1 MGSEISLNLGEHTVD
16 WSKNGTGQLHGALF
30 QDTDLGQAPYR
41 YVDDDDAPIVELR
54 ESAVRPLSAI
64 TPRLELLGF
73 TLRTATALIAHTLT
87 VTADSAMPSLSFFE
101 AGLGIDSDIAKMFA
115 ERARVMSSVAEW
127 PELPTDEFVR
137 RFVQA
142 FIGDQ
147 ASGLSSVDEP
157 WLYRIHETLDE
168 LAPYA
173 ILRILAEDAR
183 LAHLDVTWNFADVV
197 ENGWVER
204 RRIISDLGRV
214 RPFLVVT
221 EGHSDARVIERA
233 LAIRRPGIADFFR
246 FVDMGQGYPF
256 SGTGNLH
263 KFCQGLVSI
272 GIENNVVIV
281 YDNDVAGWEKYEE
294 AQTLSMPANMKAIV
308 LPTLDALCSFKTIGP
323 EGANHA
329 DINQRAASIECYLDL
344 KWDMHRAPTVRWTG
358 YNRKIRRYQGELE
371 HKRDYV
377 DRFLALNQYN
387 DSYDYSKLDAILNEL
402 VSAAITIAEDNVL
415 KRDLPHTASR

>member
-1 MGSEISLNLGEHTVD
+1 MGSEISLNLGDHSVD
-16 WSKNGTGQLHGALF
+16 WAKNGTGQLHGALF
-30 QDTDLGQAPYR
+30 QANDLGQAPYN
-41 YVDDDDAPIVELR
+41 YVDDNGAPIVELR

-73 TLRTATALIAHTLT
+73 TPRTATALIAHALT
-87 VTADSAMPSLSFFE
+87 VNSDSAETSLSFVD
-101 AGLGIDSDIAKMFA
+101 AASGTDSDVTKMFMRYA
-115 ERARVMSSVAEW
+115 EAMSSAAGW
-127 PELPTDEFVR
+127 PKLPTDEFVR
-137 RFVQA
+137 HFVQA

-147 ASGLSSVDEP
+147 ASGLSSPGEP
-157 WLYRIHETLDE
+157 RLYRIYETLGD

-204 RRIISDLGRV
+204 RRILDNLGRV

-221 EGHSDARVIERA
+221 EGHSDARVIERS

-281 YDNDVAGWEKYEE
+281 YDNDAAGWEKHEE
-294 AQTLSMPANMKAIV
+294 AKTLLMPANMRTIV
-308 LPTLDALCSFKTIGP
+308 LPRLDALCSFKTIGP

-344 KWDMHRAPTVRWTG
+344 KWGMRHTPTVRWTG
-358 YNRKIRRYQGELE
+358 YNRKTLRYQGELE

-377 DRFLALNQYN
+377 DQFLALTQY
-387 DSYDYSKLDAILNEL
+387 DGSYDYSKLDAILNEL
-402 VSAAITIAEDNVL
+402 VSAAITIAESNVL
-415 KRDLPHTASR
+415 KHDRPHTASR

>member
-1 MGSEISLNLGEHTVD
+1 MGSEISLNLGDYSVD
-16 WSKNGTGQLHGALF
+16 WAKNGTGQLHGALF
-30 QDTDLGQAPYR
+30 QANDLGQAPYN
-41 YVDDDDAPIVELR
+41 YVDDNGAPIVELR
-54 ESAVRPLSAI
+54 ESAIRPLSAI

-73 TLRTATALIAHTLT
+73 TLRTATALIAHTLA
-87 VTADSAMPSLSFFE
+87 VAADSATTSLSFFE
-101 AGLGIDSDIAKMFA
+101 AKFGIDSGMAKIFA
-115 ERARVMSSVAEW
+115 EQARVMSSAAEW
-127 PELPTDEFVR
+127 PELPTGEFVR

-142 FIGDQ
+142 LIGDQ
-147 ASGLSSVDEP
+147 ASGLSSADEP
-157 WLYRIHETLDE
+157 RLYRIYETLGD
-168 LAPYA
+168 LGPYA

-204 RRIISDLGRV
+204 RRIIDDLGRV
-214 RPFLVVT
+214 RTFLVVT
-221 EGHSDARVIERA
+221 EGHSDARVIERS
-233 LAIRRPGIADFFR
+233 LAIRRPDIADFFR

-256 SGTGNLH
+256 SGTGSLH

-272 GIENNVVIV
+272 GIENNVVII
-281 YDNDVAGWEKYEE
+281 YDNDAAGWEKHEE
-294 AQTLSMPANMKAIV
+294 AQTLSMPANIRAIV
-308 LPTLDALCSFKTIGP
+308 LPTLDALRSFKTIGP
-323 EGANHA
+323 EGANYA

-344 KWDMHRAPTVRWTG
+344 AWSMHRAPTVRWTG

-377 DRFLALNQYN
+377 DQFLALNQYN

-402 VSAAITIAEDNVL
+402 VSAAVTIAENNVL